1 MPSIAVLPTDMQ
13 ARRLIVTVAGLRGKA
28 SALKH
33 LVPQWRKKHGVAAL
47 NAPYLDRVVDVDGR
61 WLETSGWMLQPGCR
75 QMNNRRKMERPS
87 LATGILVTELCD
99 TGHGADTGAAISQY
113 SEF

>member
-13 ARRLIVTVAGLRGKA
+13 ARRLIVTDASLRGKA

-33 LVPQWRKKHGVAAL
+33 LVPQCEKHRVAAL
-47 NAPYLDRVVDVDGR
+47 NAVYLDRVVDVDGR

>member
-13 ARRLIVTVAGLRGKA
+13 ARRLIVTDASLRGKA

-33 LVPQWRKKHGVAAL
+33 LVPQCEKHRVAAL
-47 NAPYLDRVVDVDGR
+47 NAPYLDRVVDVDGP

>member
-13 ARRLIVTVAGLRGKA
+13 ARRLIVTDASLRGKA

-33 LVPQWRKKHGVAAL
+33 LVPQCEKHRVAAL
-47 NAPYLDRVVDVDGR
+47 NAPYLDRVVDVDGP

-75 QMNNRRKMERPS
+75 QMNNRRKNGTVFTRNPNPRHRT
-87 LATGILVTELCD
+87 L
-99 TGHGADTGAAISQY
+99 
-113 SEF
+113 

>member
-13 ARRLIVTVAGLRGKA
+13 ARRLIVTDAGLRGKE

-75 QMNNRRKMERPS
+75 QMNNRRKNGTVFTRNPNPRHRT
-87 LATGILVTELCD
+87 L
-99 TGHGADTGAAISQY
+99 
-113 SEF
+113 